1 MKKRKVVPNEPG
13 RRDGERASPPPPPGW
28 RLDGRRAPRLTR
40 EIQFQSGHVLLL
52 YAVYVLVLAARR
64 KVAVT
69 LTRSGRSLSVSLV
82 EPQEPRVGAS
92 RRLFN
97 FAARIG

>member
-1 MKKRKVVPNEPG
+1 MKRKKG
-13 RRDGERASPPPPPGW
+13 AERASPAPPPGW
-28 RLDGRRAPRLTR
+28 RLGDRRTPRLTR
-40 EIQFQSGHVLLL
+40 EIQFQSGQMLVL

-64 KVAVT
+64 RVAVT
-69 LTRSGRSLSVSLV
+69 LTRSGRSLSVTLM
-82 EPQEPRVGAS
+82 EPPEPRVGAS

>member
-1 MKKRKVVPNEPG
+1 MKRKKG
-13 RRDGERASPPPPPGW
+13 AERASPPPPPGW
-28 RLDGRRAPRLTR
+28 RLDARHASRLTR

-69 LTRSGRSLSVSLV
+69 LTRSGRCLSVSL